1 MKKKKVK
8 NKNSQ
13 NELNKKSLK
22 SNNEY
27 SLHLE
32 EDTEEQNKNHKKFKR
47 KNRRYCSMDIN
58 ERTKMI
64 KKKDDNS
71 KNMYL

>member
-1 MKKKKVK
+1 MRRKKNVKKKKIK

-47 KNRRYCSMDIN
+47 KIEDIALW
-58 ERTKMI
+58 I
-64 KKKDDNS
+64 
-71 KNMYL
+71 